1 MLLPRRLRPSLL
13 WFSYSSRALRHS
25 GQVHSPH
32 HTAVPSTRLGFTPTW
47 ITAHNRL
54 SSGTRIWLSTTA
66 SDPLSLE
73 ESLEIDPTS
82 PGSFSVLMND
92 HKAVSPSMLA
102 EVWTPLMLKESKES
116 LSSQGTPKQV
126 QAAISRTIPL
136 LSSSGASG
144 PASASVPFVCRYR
157 SDVIH
162 PLTTQQV
169 HQLQT
174 WISQHE
180 SLATLRKKLLDALNG
195 DKDRSKTKDRALV
208 KRILTSISKTELDD
222 LYAPYKPPAKGSIL
236 QQIVKEHPKLVQSLE
251 ELWSSSS
258 NESQSSIKQDLDLIN
273 KLSREYPQ
281 EAIVSWL
288 GSKVAAEPK
297 MGEIV
302 SDQLHRYGK
311 LQTKL
316 IYFTTTASKSSKDGK
331 QENSNDKVYENYHDF
346 SMLLRLI
353 KDHQILAIRR
363 GSAQKVLR
371 MSYDIDSTKMESCLK
386 YHLHNSET
394 PLVPSWLRRKS
405 NLFSE
410 VVHDAWSRLLRRRGT
425 QRWWN
430 ERCKEA
436 QDRASW
442 VFANN
447 LERALLAPPLQPTRP
462 LLALDPGYQAG
473 IKCAVLDA
481 SGQVIKL
488 DTVQFLGKHKDR
500 AVSKLQ
506 DLLRATHDL
515 DPSAGDSLTLVA
527 LGNGHGTNECRQLIQ
542 EAASQDETKIDL
554 QLVNEA
560 GASVWSVSPAA
571 LKEFPDQ
578 PASAIASI
586 SIGRRLQNPLFEL
599 VKVPPKSLGLGMYQ
613 HDLSEKELE
622 ERLHLT
628 SVDAVAKV
636 GVDLNTCSLP
646 ILEMVP
652 GLNKLAPK
660 VAKAR
665 PFAYRDELL
674 KVTGL
679 GPKTYENCAGFLRVP
694 NGEEP
699 LDNTLVHP
707 ESYDLAR
714 FLLTQLRLLMKEDER
729 TIKTI
734 SVPKEKWIEQWD
746 TEIGQASDKFNVSR
760 ERVISVLENLIDSI
774 LQKDPRLESSANG
787 KSSTTEVGCIKGC
800 TLLPS
805 DLATNAE
812 KLKEAA
818 PLRGIIATV
827 RNIADFGAFIDF
839 GGPNDGLLHTSKLGP
854 LELSQLLIGQEL
866 GVDILQVDNH
876 RISLGLYGLNSEP
889 TQRKPGDTRVKGKPK
904 GSGSTSGS
912 GSGSKRSMST
922 KTNARKKRRT

>member
-1 MLLPRRLRPSLL
+1 LD
-13 WFSYSSRALRHS
+13 
-25 GQVHSPH
+25 
-32 HTAVPSTRLGFTPTW
+32 
-47 ITAHNRL
+47 
-54 SSGTRIWLSTTA
+54 SGTRIWLSTATNPLDLEPEIDSTSPPEESILDIM
-66 SDPLSLE
+66 SDPK
-73 ESLEIDPTS
+73 T
-82 PGSFSVLMND
+82 V
-92 HKAVSPSMLA
+92 APSMLA
-102 EVWTPLMLKESKES
+102 EAWTPLMLSKDEE
-116 LSSQGTPKQV
+116 SQGKQKKV
-126 QAAISRTIPL
+126 EAAISRTIPL
-136 LSSSGASG
+136 LSSSTSA

-169 HQLQT
+169 YQVQT

-180 SLATLRKKLLDALNG
+180 SLESLRKKLLDALNG
-195 DKDRSKTKDRALV
+195 DKSRKKDQALV
-208 KRILTSISKTELDD
+208 KRIMTSVSKTELDD
-222 LYAPYKPPAKGSIL
+222 LYTPYKPPPRGSIL
-236 QQIVKEHPKLVQSLE
+236 QQIVKDHPKLVESLE
-251 ELWSSSS
+251 ELWASDDQ
-258 NESQSSIKQDLDLIN
+258 NIKQDLALIS
-273 KLSREYPQ
+273 KLSKEYPK
-281 EAIVSWL
+281 EVIVSWL
-288 GSKVAAEPK
+288 GSKIASEPK
-297 MGEIV
+297 LGEIV
-302 SDQLHRYGK
+302 SDQLQRYGR
-311 LQTKL
+311 LQTKV
-316 IYFTTTASKSSKDGK
+316 IHFTDGNKKD
-331 QENSNDKVYENYHDF
+331 NKVYETYHDF
-346 SMLLRLI
+346 ALPLRMI

-363 GSAQKVLR
+363 GAAQKALR
-371 MSYDIDSTKMESCLK
+371 MSYDIDGTKMESCLK
-386 YHLHNSET
+386 YHLHKGEI
-394 PLVPSWLRRKS
+394 LVPTWLRNKG
-405 NLFSE
+405 NLFSDA
-410 VVHDAWSRLLRRRGT
+410 VHDAWFRLLRRRAT
-425 QRWWN
+425 TRWWN

-462 LLALDPGYQAG
+462 LLALDPGFQAG
-473 IKCAVLDA
+473 IKCAILDA
-481 SGQVIKL
+481 SGEVIKL
-488 DTVQFLGKHKDR
+488 GTVQFLGKHKDR

-506 DLLRATHDL
+506 DLLQTTQSM
-515 DPSAGDSLTLVA
+515 DPSADNTKVLVA

-542 EAASQDETKIDL
+542 EAAAQDETKLDL

-571 LKEFPDQ
+571 SKEFPDQ
-578 PASAIASI
+578 PAAGIASI

-636 GVDLNTCSLP
+636 GVDLNTCSLS
-646 ILEMVP
+646 ILEKVP

-665 PFAYRDELL
+665 PFAFRDELL
-674 KVTGL
+674 KVSGL

-694 NGEEP
+694 NGYEP

-714 FLLTQLRLLMKEDER
+714 FLLNQLKLLMKEDDR
-729 TIKTI
+729 TKKRI
-734 SVPKEKWIEQWD
+734 SVPKETWVQQWD
-746 TEIGQASDKFNVSR
+746 KDIHLASDKFNVSK
-760 ERVISVLENLIDSI
+760 ERVIAVLENLIDSI
-774 LQKDPRLESSANG
+774 LQKDPRLESSADG
-787 KSSTTEVGCIKGC
+787 TSSSSTKVGSIQGC
-800 TLLPS
+800 SLLPP
-805 DLATNAE
+805 DLATDAG

-818 PLRGIIATV
+818 PLRGIIGTV

-876 RISLGLYGLNSEP
+876 RVSLGLYGLNSEP
-889 TQRKPGDTRVKGKPK
+889 PTQRKRQRDTKVPKGKPK
-904 GSGSTSGS
+904 GSGSQGGGS
-912 GSGSKRSMST
+912 RAGSKRSIST